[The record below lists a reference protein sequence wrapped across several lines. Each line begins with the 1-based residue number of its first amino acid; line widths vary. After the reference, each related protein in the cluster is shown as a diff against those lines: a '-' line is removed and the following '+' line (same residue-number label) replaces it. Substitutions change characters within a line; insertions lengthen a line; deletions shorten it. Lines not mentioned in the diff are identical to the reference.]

1 MSALR
6 GAAAVLVAAVAGGC
20 WSGDVLDPLP
30 VPATVSTVPTTT
42 TGRGDSS
49 GVPLAP
55 VEGTTTTS
63 AVVVGP
69 GAAVLAGRVDG
80 PDGPV
85 AGATVLLER
94 LVGGDAARLGVVTGA
109 DGTWQAPDVLG
120 GRYRV
125 RTWRQPDLAG
135 TEPQLFFVAGTGT
148 AELVLRVEAVA
159 AGEVD
164 LAVAP
169 DPPVVAERTNVV
181 VRVAARTVDGEGV
194 VRTVPRPGVIVTLA
208 AASGWAA
215 DSPLS
220 ALTDEAGSATFTLVC
235 QAPGEHGLLA
245 TVGPDRIVPLSP
257 PECVQPPPAVPE
269 TTGPP
274 TSEG

>member
-1 MSALR
+1 MSASR
-6 GAAAVLVAAVAGGC
+6 AAAVALAAAVAGGC
-20 WSGDVLDPLP
+20 WSGDALDPLP
-30 VPATVSTVPTTT
+30 VPAPVPNVPTTT
-42 TGRGDSS
+42 TVPGDHRD
-49 GVPLAP
+49 VPLAP

-94 LVGGDAARLGVVTGA
+94 LVGGDAARLDVLTGA
-109 DGTWQAPDVLG
+109 DGTWRAPDVLG

-125 RTWRQPDLAG
+125 RAWRQPDLAG
-135 TEPQLFFVAGTGT
+135 SEPQLLFVAGTGT
-148 AELVLRVEAVA
+148 AELVLRVDPVA
-159 AGEVD
+159 GGVVD

-169 DPPVVAERTNVV
+169 DPPAVAERTNVV
-181 VRVAARTVDGEGV
+181 VRVAERTVDADGV
-194 VRTVPRPGVIVTLA
+194 VRTVPRPGVIITLA
-208 AASGWAA
+208 AASGWVA

-220 ALTDEAGSATFTLVC
+220 ALTDETGSATFTLVC

-245 TVGPDRIVPLSP
+245 TVEPDQIVPLAP
-257 PECVQPPPAVPE
+257 PECVQPPPPATE
-269 TTGPP
+269 TTVPP
-274 TSEG
+274 TGEG